1 MSSEL
6 HLVLQC
12 RMQMAAPFEPA
23 RRDVPAGQCPIR
35 LTSAVE
41 KLTVARYCKAA
52 KLASVRAGRRLSPT
66 SLLSSDNACQSDTG
80 SKYGRPFA
88 SLDSLSLVCPDY
100 ISCIIRPAT
109 ARRPMPCRLGTT
121 SIDTPPYILVHLQ
134 LVQAASHHIQNNRH
148 SNISVDS
155 NQ

>member
-41 KLTVARYCKAA
+41 KLTVVRYCKAA

-80 SKYGRPFA
+80 SKYGRPFRF
-88 SLDSLSLVCPDY
+88 SRLLVPCLS
-100 ISCIIRPAT
+100 
-109 ARRPMPCRLGTT
+109 RLHLMYNPTR
-121 SIDTPPYILVHLQ
+121 DRTPPYALQ
-134 LVQAASHHIQNNRH
+134 IRHHKHRYPSIH
-148 SNISVDS
+148 SRPSPTCTGGITSYTEQS
-155 NQ
+155 S